1 MCVASLLFD
10 SVVTYLAAVE
20 GEEGGANL
28 QCTLLGLGLVF
39 YVACGGVV
47 FVRLQYQPVHAVFA

>member
-1 MCVASLLFD
+1 LLFD

-28 QCTLLGLGLVF
+28 QCFAGSWACFLCR
-39 YVACGGVV
+39 CGGVV
-47 FVRLQYQPVHAVFA
+47 FVRLQCQPVHAVFA